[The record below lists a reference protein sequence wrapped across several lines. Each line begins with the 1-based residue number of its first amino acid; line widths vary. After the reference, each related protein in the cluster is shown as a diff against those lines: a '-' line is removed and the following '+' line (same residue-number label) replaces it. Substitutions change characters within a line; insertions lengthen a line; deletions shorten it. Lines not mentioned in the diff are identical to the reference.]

1 MAESVERRGGAQQW
15 HTKCSAVQ
23 RGEGVQQCSSSA
35 GVSTIFSVKS
45 LPTQWQQQQRVGV
58 MSPACC
64 EITVAEHRVLP
75 CTAAA
80 TQPQI
85 KSEAAPAP
93 QPGLGP
99 GLTLQNIHMTTR
111 EAAAGRSANIT
122 LYNRCSPV
130 RGSITPA
137 HHSWG

>member
-1 MAESVERRGGAQQW
+1 MAHKVQRSAERGG
-15 HTKCSAVQ
+15 SA
-23 RGEGVQQCSSSA
+23 GVQQCSSA

-45 LPTQWQQQQRVGV
+45 LPTQWQQQRGGV

-85 KSEAAPAP
+85 KSEAAPSL

-99 GLTLQNIHMTTR
+99 GLTLAEYPHDDTR
-111 EAAAGRSANIT
+111 GRGGAQRKYHFI
-122 LYNRCSPV
+122 
-130 RGSITPA
+130 
-137 HHSWG
+137 

>member
-1 MAESVERRGGAQQW
+1 MAHKVQRSAERGG
-15 HTKCSAVQ
+15 SAA
-23 RGEGVQQCSSSA
+23 VQQCSSA

-45 LPTQWQQQQRVGV
+45 LPTQWQQQRGGV

-93 QPGLGP
+93 APQPGLGP
-99 GLTLQNIHMTTR
+99 GLTLAEYPHDDTR
-111 EAAAGRSANIT
+111 GRGGAQRKYHFT
-122 LYNRCSPV
+122 
-130 RGSITPA
+130 
-137 HHSWG
+137 

>member
-1 MAESVERRGGAQQW
+1 MAHKVQR
-15 HTKCSAVQ
+15 SAVQ

-93 QPGLGP
+93 APQPGLGP
-99 GLTLQNIHMTTR
+99 GLTLAEYPHDDTR
-111 EAAAGRSANIT
+111 GRGGAQRKYHFI
-122 LYNRCSPV
+122 
-130 RGSITPA
+130 
-137 HHSWG
+137 